1 MKNILFVGAF
11 NNNNKDGSTGGQLFA
26 CHSLINS
33 DLKNHFNF
41 IKIDSTIT
49 SVPIPPIWARAFKAI
64 IRVVKFVYYLIFNKI
79 DSVLIFSGDS
89 FSFIEKG
96 FMVIIAKAF
105 SKNILF
111 APRSG
116 MSLDDYTNSKFM
128 KWYMKSVIRAS
139 TFVICQGQ
147 FWINFYKE
155 MDFENDSKFIL
166 VSNWIDANFYN
177 SINYK
182 ITETNLNILYI
193 GWLEEY
199 KGVLDLLEALII
211 LKNKN
216 KNFLCQIYGGG
227 SLFDKI
233 KIIISENELDN
244 NVVLM
249 GWANKQVKKEA
260 YSKADIFILP
270 SHFEGFPNSL
280 IEAMSAELPVISSNV
295 GAVGDIIEDG
305 INGFI
310 FDSKNIN
317 QLVEKIE
324 TLISDSDLRMIMAIN
339 ARKKITK
346 KFTVLQAVEKLN
358 KIL

>member
-1 MKNILFVGAF
+1 M
-11 NNNNKDGSTGGQLFA
+11 
-26 CHSLINS
+26 
-33 DLKNHFNF
+33 
-41 IKIDSTIT
+41 
-49 SVPIPPIWARAFKAI
+49 
-64 IRVVKFVYYLIFNKI
+64 
-79 DSVLIFSGDS
+79 
-89 FSFIEKG
+89 
-96 FMVIIAKAF
+96 
-105 SKNILF
+105 
-111 APRSG
+111 
-116 MSLDDYTNSKFM
+116 
-128 KWYMKSVIRAS
+128 
-139 TFVICQGQ
+139 
-147 FWINFYKE
+147 
-155 MDFENDSKFIL
+155 
-166 VSNWIDANFYN
+166 
-177 SINYK
+177 
-182 ITETNLNILYI
+182 
-193 GWLEEY
+193 
-199 KGVLDLLEALII
+199 
-211 LKNKN
+211 KNKN

-233 KIIISENELDN
+233 KIIISENELDK

-280 IEAMSAELPVISSNV
+280 VEAMSAELPVISSNV

-324 TLISDSDLRMIMAIN
+324 TLISDSDLRMLMAIN